1 MQDLK
6 EFITVQ
12 IDSPIK
18 CQVNIDGKNQFA
30 DIDTIY
36 LKAFNVKE
44 HKNITLP
51 LRNLYKRM
59 NLGNL
64 SLLEKIL
71 TEDSDKNRVSK
82 DESVKSEEQLD
93 KELKESILQGFTI
106 TNPDELM
113 VFYDKFKEFL
123 YLNIAFKDQSFSSK
137 INAVDAENLD
147 NDDLES
153 IISSY
158 IASFFFQSWTR

>member
-51 LRNLYKRM
+51 LRNQYKRM
-59 NLGNL
+59 RLSTMSLLKDLVDKNPDANIEDVKEDEQKTIDGGIELL
-64 SLLEKIL
+64 SLF
-71 TEDSDKNRVSK
+71 D
-82 DESVKSEEQLD
+82 
-93 KELKESILQGFTI
+93 G
-106 TNPDELM
+106 DELAL
-113 VFYDKFKEFL
+113 FYDKFQKFL
-123 YLNIAFKDQSFSSK
+123 CANIAFKDELYKNPLS
-137 INAVDAENLD
+137 AVDFTLLD
-147 NDDLES
+147 INDLEK
-153 IISSY
+153 IIASY
-158 IASFFFQSWTR
+158 IVVFFTQYWKI

>member
-18 CQVNIDGKNQFA
+18 CQVNIDGKNSFA

-51 LRNLYKRM
+51 LRNKYKRM
-59 NLGNL
+59 RVSTVSLFKGLVDSNRDVQVEQVQDSEEDVINGVIEML
-64 SLLEKIL
+64 SLFDGDDLA
-71 TEDSDKNRVSK
+71 SFY
-82 DESVKSEEQLD
+82 KS
-93 KELKESILQGFTI
+93 
-106 TNPDELM
+106 
-113 VFYDKFKEFL
+113 FKEFL
-123 YLNIAFKDQSFSSK
+123 CYSIAYKDEAYKNPLNS
-137 INAVDAENLD
+137 V
-147 NDDLES
+147 DLES
-153 IISSY
+153 LDINDLEKVIASY
-158 IASFFFQSWTR
+158 IVVFFTQYWKI